1 VDTEKQM
8 FKDMALLHWESA
20 VIKTLYFPEQMD
32 LMHACESWEDN
43 VSLGKTTVSE
53 YGWSRTRALQEI
65 SKKSSELRGKRTDS
79 SSIED

>member
-1 VDTEKQM
+1 VNLGKLM
-8 FKDMALLHWESA
+8 FPLL
-20 VIKTLYFPEQMD
+20 VNLGKIMFRL
-32 LMHACESWEDN
+32 
-43 VSLGKTTVSE
+43 LGKTTVSE